1 MNRVEVSRIVED
13 AIRKE
18 TDFDDL
24 IEEEMSA
31 QDIEGWDSLAHVRIV
46 FRVDL
51 GLGTK
56 IDLNKT
62 YATETIG
69 ELIEVFMEELGGSVS

>member
-1 MNRVEVSRIVED
+1 
-13 AIRKE
+13 
-18 TDFDDL
+18 
-24 IEEEMSA
+24 MSA

>member
-1 MNRVEVSRIVED
+1 VED

-24 IEEEMSA
+24 IEDEMSA

-56 IDLNKT
+56 TDLNKT
-62 YATETIG
+62 YATGTIG
-69 ELIEVFMEELGGSVS
+69 ELIEVFIEELGGSVS